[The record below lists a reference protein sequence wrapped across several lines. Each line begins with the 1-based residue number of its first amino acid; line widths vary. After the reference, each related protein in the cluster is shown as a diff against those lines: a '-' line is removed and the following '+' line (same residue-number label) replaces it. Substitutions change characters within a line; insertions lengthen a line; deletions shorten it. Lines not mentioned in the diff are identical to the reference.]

1 MIVLTNSST
10 IARNEGDQDVIVCA
24 MINSPAGGLASQ
36 TVTVQF
42 SITGH
47 QDIGRAMSLLLYSHS
62 HYLKVLI
69 MHL

>member
-47 QDIGRAMSLLLYSHS
+47 QTDIGNGNVS
-62 HYLKVLI
+62 I
-69 MHL
+69 DIQP